1 MFLKFIPYLLILTL
15 SIVLWSCSGAYSK
28 ADLNGTW
35 TGVEIT
41 EEGLPLDGVNPQ
53 ALSFSFSEEGYNY
66 IGNLNYR
73 EAGNFELT
81 PPYLHT
87 TDTLNQATTKKTVE
101 IISITSDSMQLRMM
115 ENGKER
121 LLKLAKQEE

>member
-1 MFLKFIPYLLILTL
+1 M
-15 SIVLWSCSGAYSK
+15 
-28 ADLNGTW
+28 
-35 TGVEIT
+35 EIT
-41 EEGLPLDGVNPQ
+41 EEGLPLEGVNAQ
-53 ALSFSFSEEGYNY
+53 TLSFTFSEEGYNY
-66 IGNLNYR
+66 TGNLNYR
-73 EAGNFELT
+73 EAGKFELT

-115 ENGKER
+115 KNGKER